1 MLHGGRAK
9 AVIDGFELWLEHKQA
24 VSIQDQIAA
33 ATHGGVGQASDAAST
48 QRSRDVIYQ
57 RRRRGRLA
65 AIAAVESLR
74 LRRKIDDL
82 TQASLYRFLGA
93 SLADREKSA
102 SSA

>member
-1 MLHGGRAK
+1 
-9 AVIDGFELWLEHKQA
+9 
-24 VSIQDQIAA
+24 
-33 ATHGGVGQASDAAST
+33 
-48 QRSRDVIYQ
+48 VIYQ